1 MQTSMASSPH
11 FPRVFILSLTK
22 RKSAERAVILLAV
35 PSDKQHLCVTILGSI
50 YWQICASVLKEILQM
65 KLSLRLCSLQALC
78 TSAINQECCFLL

>member
-1 MQTSMASSPH
+1 MQAFMASSPR

-22 RKSAERAVILLAV
+22 RKSAECAIILLAV

-65 KLSLRLCSLQALC
+65 KLSLRLCSM
-78 TSAINQECCFLL
+78 